1 MPTHLDRWLCR
12 FTGTCCPN
20 LSNRIVARSFGPMKP
35 RGVAWNGRGQLS
47 DRFAVAARELL
58 AHSLDHL
65 PLAQDDLQC
74 LGDILAE
81 LGQFRRSPSRTTD
94 RSRNDDALSRDIVA
108 KRFAD
113 WPLALKRAHHLGLLR
128 GFRRGEFVFRRGVL
142 RLPRGAIPFA
152 REVGPCA
159 PSAAHRSRAGAS
171 RSRA

>member
-1 MPTHLDRWLCR
+1 
-12 FTGTCCPN
+12 
-20 LSNRIVARSFGPMKP
+20 MKP

-113 WPLALKRAHHLGLLR
+113 WPLALERAHQLGLLR
-128 GFRRGEFVFRRGVL
+128 GFRRDEFVLRRGGFDFLELQFHLLEKSGLAL
-142 RLPRGAIPFA
+142 RALPYISR
-152 REVGPCA
+152 
-159 PSAAHRSRAGAS
+159 RSFSISSLR
-171 RSRA
+171 